1 VIVGDT
7 ATKES
12 GAYVLELDAVVPRG
26 AYRARVAAVSGF
38 LEGTSPVVQVTG

>member
-1 VIVGDT
+1 VIVGET
-7 ATKES
+7 TTKES